1 MHPYYTKEYSHYAKT
16 MSLLNSYNPRN
27 NKKYKNAIINMEKY
41 LTIHDDKIW
50 SYQTD
55 SPIYPLS

>member
-1 MHPYYTKEYSHYAKT
+1 